1 MIRKLFR
8 TGNGYFLFIPKVII
22 ELLKIDPET
31 DSIEMEI
38 ENNTLKIKK
47 YIKEEGDLS

>member
-8 TGNGYFLFIPKVII
+8 TGNGYSLFIPKVII

-38 ENNTLKIKK
+38 ENNTLKRKK
-47 YIKEEGDLS
+47 DTTEEGDLS